1 MRDRTAV
8 ILGVS
13 IIAAAMVFG
22 MFFVRARAGE
32 HTISVVGSAI
42 QTFDSDVVKWR
53 VNVVRT
59 ASLQTLPEAY
69 AKIRGDIA
77 EVVKQLIAHNIDE
90 KRISVQPVSTHPVYE
105 REGISGYRVQQ
116 SLYVISDSLTLIEKL
131 ALAPDTFASKGI
143 IVEFSNLEYFNSQVD
158 TLKVSLLGA
167 AMKDARNR
175 ADEIAKG
182 SGVKVGRIVSARS
195 GVFQITEPYSNEAA
209 AGGAYNTSSKTK
221 DIRVTTHVTF
231 TLK

>member
-42 QTFDSDVVKWR
+42 ETFDSDVVKWR
-53 VNVVRT
+53 VNVVRN
-59 ASLQTLPEAY
+59 ASLQTIPDAY
-69 AKIRGDIA
+69 AKIRSDIT
-77 EVVKQLIAHNIDE
+77 EVVKQLSANGIDE
-90 KRISVQPVSTHPVYE
+90 KKVSIQPVNTHPIYE

-116 SLYVISDSLTLIEKL
+116 SLYVISDSLALVEKL

-143 IVEFSNLEYFNSQVD
+143 IIEFSNLEYFNSRVD
-158 TLKVSLLGA
+158 SLKVSLLGA
-167 AMKDARNR
+167 AMRDARKR

-209 AGGAYNTSSKTK
+209 AGGMYNTSSKTK
-221 DIRVTTHVTF
+221 DIRVTAHVTF